1 MRFNFNFRWN
11 FSLPTTQPILIF
23 HMGVPNHVP
32 RTHKRRLSI
41 GLGDMDTK
49 LGRYTTRVRGKKTD

>member
-1 MRFNFNFRWN
+1 MGLISIFVGT
-11 FSLPTTQPILIF
+11 SLSPPPNPFF